1 MKTERSTVGYGLRI
15 CQSCNCCHLVERP
28 RWNPDTRKEEK
39 ESFYECWG
47 VSEPFKIKDITAPC
61 AAYPGSMQELTR
73 AKSYTRTFVAGLND
87 IVYRPTGNKYP
98 SKWKVMY
105 IGFSDAGTW
114 YNIAKL
120 DLSEMMQVREED
132 LGRLWF
138 LTAEE
143 ATEYIKENGANRSRV

>member
-1 MKTERSTVGYGLRI
+1 MKTSAYRLRT
-15 CQSCNCCHLVERP
+15 CQNCGCCHEIERT
-28 RWNPDTRKEEK
+28 RWNPDKRQEETQRVHQ
-39 ESFYECWG
+39 CWG
-47 VSEPFKIKDITAPC
+47 VSEPFEIKDTTALC
-61 AAYPGSMQELTR
+61 AAYPGSVQEVQEAR
-73 AKSYTRTFVAGLND
+73 PYTRTFVAGLND

>member
-1 MKTERSTVGYGLRI
+1 
-15 CQSCNCCHLVERP
+15 
-28 RWNPDTRKEEK
+28 
-39 ESFYECWG
+39 
-47 VSEPFKIKDITAPC
+47 
-61 AAYPGSMQELTR
+61 MQELTDR
-73 AKSYTRTFVAGLND
+73 KTYTRTFVAGLND